1 MDAKNFEINI
11 SKLKDE
17 VIKVVNDQLPRKV
30 GVMAV
35 KLVNYNFHVTSYP
48 AVEVV

>member
-35 KLVNYNFHVTSYP
+35 NHFKENFNCYCYCKGTNF
-48 AVEVV
+48 